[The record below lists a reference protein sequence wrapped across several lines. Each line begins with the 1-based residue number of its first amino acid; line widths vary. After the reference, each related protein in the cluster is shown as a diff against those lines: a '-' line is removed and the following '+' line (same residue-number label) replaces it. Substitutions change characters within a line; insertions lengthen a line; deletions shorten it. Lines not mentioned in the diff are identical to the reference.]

1 MKIKIVNYATMKT
14 MGIKMSKM
22 RIDFLKDMIFI
33 QMIKDRFKM

>member
-14 MGIKMSKM
+14 MGIKMKM
-22 RIDFLKDMIFI
+22 RIDFLMDMIFI